1 MEYVIPIKRDTKNP
15 FCITSN
21 NLLVK
26 DGLQDNNWV
35 RNSVIKPVDSVAFQ
49 KRKSTREGDD

>member
-1 MEYVIPIKRDTKNP
+1 MEYVIPIKRHTKNT

-49 KRKSTREGDD
+49 KRKATREGDD